1 MAISDDIPFT
11 FSVHICLL
19 VGCTLTGTSFW
30 ETGCLSSTR
39 CGDVVTMMMHSCL
52 LALTKQ
58 AYTSSCLEASLTC
71 QRMRKN
77 GKRFVRMCVTLLEDG
92 NLTFPA
98 PLAILSRS
106 TYFPFLSFLI
116 PSSNDDLLLF
126 NHDGQH
132 NHSLMTTACD
142 RACI

>member
-1 MAISDDIPFT
+1 MKRHWAPTASNR
-11 FSVHICLL
+11 H
-19 VGCTLTGTSFW
+19 
-30 ETGCLSSTR
+30 
-39 CGDVVTMMMHSCL
+39 VVTMMMHSCL

-98 PLAILSRS
+98 PLAILSRIFNRCRIACS
-106 TYFPFLSFLI
+106 LPRAPTGPSYFLLSRCLA
-116 PSSNDDLLLF
+116 S
-126 NHDGQH
+126 
-132 NHSLMTTACD
+132 
-142 RACI
+142 

>member
-1 MAISDDIPFT
+1 MLLAIASLVHYPIGFCSLLT
-11 FSVHICLL
+11 IRLRTNNLILALQGVSVLL
-19 VGCTLTGTSFW
+19 LTS
-30 ETGCLSSTR
+30 GCLSSTR

-98 PLAILSRS
+98 PLAILSRIFNRCRIACS
-106 TYFPFLSFLI
+106 LPRAPTGPSYFLLSRCL
-116 PSSNDDLLLF
+116 
-126 NHDGQH
+126 
-132 NHSLMTTACD
+132 AC
-142 RACI
+142 